1 MHREQGSD
9 VIMGKVLSLG
19 ELVDFLK
26 DKEKVREMLVFA
38 GKCGAITTT
47 RRGAIP
53 ALPSMDEL
61 MY

>member
-1 MHREQGSD
+1 
-9 VIMGKVLSLG
+9 MGKVLSLG